1 MSVASGT
8 AGTVLV
14 LAVVVLKKGREEV
27 LLLGLFSF
35 SGVRDGGIWKVGRE
49 TDDETVDE
57 ALVLTPD
64 AGISLVIVLAVCV
77 V

>member
-1 MSVASGT
+1 MSVVGGT

-14 LAVVVLKKGREEV
+14 LAIVVFKKGRD
-27 LLLGLFSF
+27 LLPGLFLF
-35 SGVRDGGIWKVGRE
+35 SGVRDGGIWKVGE
-49 TDDETVDE
+49 EIDDETVDK